1 MSGNEKN
8 AADKVDSTMAAAQQ
22 VVETFVEEH
31 RGVAIPA
38 LIGACAMWA
47 VQRGGT
53 DLIKSALES
62 AVGLVEDMDKIVKDA
77 MQ

>member
-1 MSGNEKN
+1 MSGNEKSK
-8 AADKVDSTMAAAQQ
+8 ADKVDNTMAAAQQ
-22 VVETFVEEH
+22 VVETFVAEH

-47 VQRGGT
+47 VQRGGS

-62 AVGLVEDMDKIVKDA
+62 AVDLVEDMDKIVKDA
-77 MQ
+77 LK